1 SGGGG
6 CGGAVRAGRARVRGP
21 ERRAGVGG
29 GARTRGGQE
38 RSFARL
44 PRHVLRHEARNGVD
58 QLVARA
64 GGQGL
69 EEVLEITLYR
79 RSVRSVALDDADL
92 EHLLETL
99 RSEEHTSELQSRFE
113 LVCRLLLEK
122 KKLQSGLCY

>member
-1 SGGGG
+1 MARVCGVMAARTATRAGLGRSGGGG
-6 CGGAVRAGRARVRGP
+6 GGGAVGAGRARVRGP
-21 ERRAGVGG
+21 GRRAGVGG

-69 EEVLEITLYR
+69 EEVLAITLYR
-79 RSVRSVALDDADL
+79 RSVRPVALDDADL
-92 EHLLETL
+92 
-99 RSEEHTSELQSRFE
+99 
-113 LVCRLLLEK
+113 VV
-122 KKLQSGLCY
+122 GGG